1 MRILPRGREREA
13 SFDLTPMIDVVLL
26 LIIFFSMTSQ
36 FSETQNQPMDLPRE
50 RGEGPSKNE
59 AAMSVVLDLDQ
70 DGGVHVMG
78 KEYSERELNEMLA
91 RHSQASAATSGAP
104 LEVVVRA
111 DRRCLSSHLEQL
123 ARQLADAGFLQWKI
137 ATTGKGEGES

>member
-1 MRILPRGREREA
+1 
-13 SFDLTPMIDVVLL
+13 MIDVVLL

-36 FSETQNQPMDLPRE
+36 FSESQNQPMDLPQE
-50 RGEGPSKNE
+50 RGQAPSTDD

-78 KEYSERELNEMLA
+78 KEYSAGELRELLA
-91 RHSQASAATSGAP
+91 RHSQASAASSGAP

-137 ATTGKGEGES
+137 ATTGKREGES